1 MRGVDVLVVGAG
13 PAGLMAGLTLSR
25 AGVSVVILEKRERP
39 DLPVACGEAVS
50 RWFFERFN
58 FSPRSSW
65 VKATVSRLEMI
76 MPGEGMFYAPYPGYS
91 LDRRAFEAHLVAEYQ
106 EAGGILNRGDSFLDA
121 SRKGKGWEVTT
132 SQGKWKVA
140 VLLGCDGPRSRV
152 ASSLGWRKRQWLL
165 AIQYKFPFNPYPGN
179 ALRFYYTSDLPRG
192 YLYLFPRGDEMT
204 VGVVGLRKGS
214 YLRGYLEGFLEKE
227 GVDPS
232 RKVCSVAGLIPL
244 QPLLWPPGGEGCLLC
259 GDAAGFVHPMTK
271 GGIHLACYSG
281 EAAARALLSTDVEKW
296 GGEEP
301 LKRYMAFLR
310 DVNSLR
316 PSWYTDNVDLSLL
329 PDPVLEEVGRAMD
342 QKPYFALPVG
352 GFLKRPRLFPW
363 IPRLLRIQWRYRS
376 SCRWG
381 W

>member
-1 MRGVDVLVVGAG
+1 MRGVDVFVVGAG
-13 PAGLMAGLTLSR
+13 PAGLMAGLALAR
-25 AGVSVVILEKRERP
+25 AGVSVVLVDKRTVR
-39 DLPVACGEAVS
+39 DAPVACGEAVS
-50 RWFFERFN
+50 RGFMERFG
-58 FSPRSSW
+58 FPLDASW
-65 VKATVSRLEMI
+65 VKAPVSRLEML
-76 MPGEGMFYAPYPGYS
+76 MPLGGMFYAPYEGFS
-91 LDRRAFEAHLVAEYQ
+91 LDRRAMENHLAVEL
-106 EAGGILNRGDSFLDA
+106 EKAGGHLFWGETFISAFRQGDIWVIET
-121 SRKGKGWEVTT
+121 SRT
-132 SQGKWKVA
+132 KWKA
-140 VLLGCDGPRSRV
+140 AFILGCDGPRSRV

-204 VGVVGLRKGS
+204 VGVGGLRKGS
-214 YLRGYLEGFLEKE
+214 YLKGYLEGFLEKE
-227 GVDPS
+227 GIDPS

-342 QKPYFALPVG
+342 QKPYFALPVV